1 MLDPSLRSVL
11 GSDEFAIELVLFIL
25 YLPPKSTEVYRSL
38 HSTAKFSS
46 ASLLIHIYYSSIT
59 RFFASVF

>member
-25 YLPPKSTEVYRSL
+25 YLPPKSTEVYTQL
-38 HSTAKFSS
+38 QI
-46 ASLLIHIYYSSIT
+46 LLCKLTYIYII
-59 RFFASVF
+59 AA

>member
-25 YLPPKSTEVYRSL
+25 YLPPKSTEVYTQLQNSPL
-38 HSTAKFSS
+38 QAY
-46 ASLLIHIYYSSIT
+46 LYIYII
-59 RFFASVF
+59 AA

>member
-25 YLPPKSTEVYRSL
+25 YLPPKSTEVYTQL
-38 HSTAKFSS
+38 QI
-46 ASLLIHIYYSSIT
+46 LLCKLTYIYYSSIT